1 MHDFTTLHFPA
12 TVISSQFLSCCSRF
26 QILMTILSL
35 LATIKNLP
43 PNKQLFRQSL
53 YHSLLHRFSPWNP
66 YKVKTIFFYL
76 DHQRWINSF
85 MWARNWIVEQ
95 EFSLDEFDRILESF
109 FSCSMQSLTN
119 TLKTF
124 GCSPVAVNSF
134 FFFHFSKML
143 LWSEIMFYFLWVSTP
158 NSCIVASSLSQSIGR
173 KAICFRENGYME
185 LAERQSCLWVEL
197 EARFLCACKSL

>member
-1 MHDFTTLHFPA
+1 MPINTSKKCWPEGFLHPKVHASILAPLTLLITCMIFTTLNFPA

-66 YKVKTIFFYL
+66 YKVKTVFFYL

-85 MWARNWIVEQ
+85 MWVRNWIVEQ

-134 FFFHFSKML
+134 FFSFFQNAFMVWDYVL
-143 LWSEIMFYFLWVSTP
+143 LL
-158 NSCIVASSLSQSIGR
+158 SLSVNSQ
-173 KAICFRENGYME
+173 
-185 LAERQSCLWVEL
+185 
-197 EARFLCACKSL
+197 